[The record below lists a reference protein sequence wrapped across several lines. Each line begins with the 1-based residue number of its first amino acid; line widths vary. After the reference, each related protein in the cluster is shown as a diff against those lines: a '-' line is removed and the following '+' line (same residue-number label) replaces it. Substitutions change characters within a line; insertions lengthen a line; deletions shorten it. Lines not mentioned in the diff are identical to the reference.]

1 MIHFIDDYIIQFK
14 KNFII
19 KMEPREFICDILQSI
34 RLVNYKSTKT
44 RFYLIKKF
52 HFFKNSLII

>member
-44 RFYLIKKF
+44 IA
-52 HFFKNSLII
+52 SI